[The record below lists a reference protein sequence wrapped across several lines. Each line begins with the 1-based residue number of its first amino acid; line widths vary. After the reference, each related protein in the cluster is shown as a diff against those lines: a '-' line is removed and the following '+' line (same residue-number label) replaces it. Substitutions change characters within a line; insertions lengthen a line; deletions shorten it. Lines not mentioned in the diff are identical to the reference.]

1 MNRVKLALS
10 GFGAGAAFMYLSD
23 PDRGKRRRA
32 LARDQAVKTWND
44 FSGLVDKAQRD
55 LVNRSE
61 GALCAAKALFRQPF
75 SDLDVLVQRV
85 RSRLGRLVSHPHAIE
100 VTVEDS
106 RIVLSGPILENDLDC
121 LLRGARSVPGVK

>member
-55 LVNRSE
+55 LVKLGIVSFP
-61 GALCAAKALFRQPF
+61 AKSPIPIELHLIVFFHHGMLPIGEKCGRPAGRGT
-75 SDLDVLVQRV
+75 
-85 RSRLGRLVSHPHAIE
+85 RSRS
-100 VTVEDS
+100 
-106 RIVLSGPILENDLDC
+106 
-121 LLRGARSVPGVK
+121 